1 MTVRVL
7 FFAHLREATGLP
19 RAEIALPDGAT
30 LADLR
35 DALSARWPALAGHLE
50 RFPVVVNGRVVRGT
64 PALAAGDE
72 VAWLPPVAG
81 GAGEPCPE
89 GAVVEARLTREPLD
103 ADALA
108 RGVAAPWAGAV
119 VVFTGVVRDHE
130 GERRV
135 ERLEYEA
142 YESLAGERL
151 RAVAAAALARWPLAR
166 IAVVHRVG
174 ELRVGEA
181 SAVIAVA
188 AAHRAEAFDCCR
200 HVLEQVKKSVPVWKR
215 SHGPD
220 GAQWVEGAPYDEG
233 A

>member
-1 MTVRVL
+1 VTVRVL

-19 RAEIALPDGAT
+19 RAEIELTDGAT

-35 DALSARWPALAGHLE
+35 GALSARWPALAGHLE
-50 RFPVVVNGRVVRGT
+50 RFPVVVNGKVVRGT
-64 PALAAGDE
+64 PALAESDE
-72 VAWLPPVAG
+72 VVWLPPVAG
-81 GAGEPCPE
+81 GADDPRPA

-103 ADALA
+103 AGAVA
-108 RGVAAPWAGAV
+108 RAVAAPWAGAV

-135 ERLEYEA
+135 ERLAYEA
-142 YESLAGERL
+142 YESLAAERL
-151 RAVAAAALARWPLAR
+151 RAVAAAALARWPRTR
-166 IAVVHRVG
+166 IAVAHRVG
-174 ELRVGEA
+174 ALAVGET
-181 SAVIAVA
+181 SAVVAVA

-200 HVLEQVKKSVPVWKR
+200 HVLERIKQSVPIWKR

-233 A
+233 S